1 MRAHEY
7 FLQLI
12 FDLQLQ
18 SSCMKSN
25 LIDII
30 LNIKYFNQNAND
42 FSCAVFL
49 IFSMSDDPTWFD
61 SFDWSNDSFS
71 SQSRSMYGTFDACS
85 AYRNEIWLFEYFV
98 TLLNQHSSSTISSW
112 QSKLHMWHNNFYCF
126 NHIFGMKYQN
136 IIQTCDLCHLRH
148 MLTW

>member
-1 MRAHEY
+1 MFLTTLFASHEKYNTLRKYLQNFDFCCFLGIAVCINQEQKRNVHVCTVRAHEY

-61 SFDWSNDSFS
+61 SFNWSNDSFS

-85 AYRNEIWLFEYFV
+85 AYRNEI
-98 TLLNQHSSSTISSW
+98 
-112 QSKLHMWHNNFYCF
+112 
-126 NHIFGMKYQN
+126 
-136 IIQTCDLCHLRH
+136 
-148 MLTW
+148 